1 MNGDSAA
8 THHVG
13 GLCDLRAAYAA
24 SDVSLFERARK
35 SFGRSHARDDTRASA
50 LFRYFESG
58 LNATGAVDDHLIEIL
73 IKAYQLAPQVDAIVA
88 TTAHALMARNR
99 FDEAVIVLRPL
110 AANPHGGKLAENA
123 VEWLA
128 SAKAK
133 QKMDFAITGAA
144 MVVEGEEED

>member
-8 THHVG
+8 THHVS

-24 SDVSLFERARK
+24 SNVSLFERARK
-35 SFGRSHARDDTRASA
+35 SFGRSHARDDARASA

-88 TTAHALMARNR
+88 TTAHALMARDR

-133 QKMDFAITGAA
+133 QKMDFAVTGAA